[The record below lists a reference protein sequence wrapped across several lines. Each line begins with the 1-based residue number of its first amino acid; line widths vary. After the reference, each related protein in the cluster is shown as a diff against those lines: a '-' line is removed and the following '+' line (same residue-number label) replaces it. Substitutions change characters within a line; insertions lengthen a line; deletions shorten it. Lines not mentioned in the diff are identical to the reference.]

1 VEQVNNGKTQS
12 RTKKGLRHQ
21 GFFVQKA
28 VGDHTGSLMCSSL
41 DRQGR
46 LQNTSLMNHIDSLRF
61 QWLERKTQQGQPPSA
76 ERSGIQIVLKTT
88 LVEREFSRFVALRNT
103 P

>member
-1 VEQVNNGKTQS
+1 
-12 RTKKGLRHQ
+12 
-21 GFFVQKA
+21 
-28 VGDHTGSLMCSSL
+28 MCTSL

-46 LQNTSLMNHIDSLRF
+46 LQNTSLMNHIDSLQF
-61 QWLERKTQQGQPPSA
+61 KWVEHKIHQGQQPSA

-88 LVEREFSRFVALRNT
+88 LVEREFSRFVALRNA